1 MKIPRQID
9 TALRLRTKYACLL
22 SDKCG
27 VVDEWLDENGIE
39 CEYYD
44 TYGGCEIY
52 ANPHDSEQRIRECIE
67 KAGD

>member
-22 SDKCG
+22 SNKCG
-27 VVDEWLDENGIE
+27 IVEKWLDENEIE
-39 CEYYD
+39 CEYRD
-44 TYGGCEIY
+44 SYGGCEIY

>member
-22 SDKCG
+22 SDKCAI
-27 VVDEWLDENGIE
+27 VDKWLDKNGIE
-39 CEYYD
+39 CAYYD

-52 ANPHDSEQRIRECIE
+52 TNPYNSEQRIRKRIE